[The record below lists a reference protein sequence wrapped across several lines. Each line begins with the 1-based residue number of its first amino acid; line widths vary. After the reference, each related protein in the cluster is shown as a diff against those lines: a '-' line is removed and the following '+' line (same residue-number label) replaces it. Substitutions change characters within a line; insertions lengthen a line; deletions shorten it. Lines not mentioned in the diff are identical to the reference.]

1 MESVDLEAR
10 IIGETELAGLAGVI
24 EGLDGGVL
32 VEVGA
37 VLVGFVE
44 GPLATGG
51 EIGEADDQEAGR
63 GAQNGAEFVNLVRVV
78 GGEDDF
84 DG

>member
-1 MESVDLEAR
+1 
-10 IIGETELAGLAGVI
+10 
-24 EGLDGGVL
+24 
-32 VEVGA
+32 

-44 GPLATGG
+44 GRLATGG